1 MMGSRRLRLA
11 LITGSF
17 PPEICGVGDYSARL
31 AENLAQWCDVQVIT
45 SCGEGGSVAGGLT
58 VHRVMNSW
66 ALGRLPFLVS
76 LIRKIAPDVIHIQ
89 YPTRGYGA
97 GTLPYIVPL
106 LGRLMGKPSVQTW
119 HERPALRRF
128 LLNAL
133 PSDTVIVV
141 EEDLPSNLSPL
152 LARFTARKRWQHIPI
167 ASNIPAVRL
176 FPGDFLEERSRYC
189 SEEERL
195 VVFFGF
201 ASPEKGVESLFDIA
215 DPATDVLVLISML
228 TPDDGYHQRILELA
242 GSVRWRGRCA
252 VTGHLPPDRVA
263 RLLRAAD
270 AAVFP
275 FTSGMRP
282 KNGSVLA
289 ALAQGTLVV
298 TTSTTGH
305 GYDPRNNIYC
315 APPGDAPAM
324 REALGRY
331 SATKVQPAVAMTWAT
346 IAEQHYQLYRSLIA
360 HETRSDT

>member
-1 MMGSRRLRLA
+1 MMGSGRLRLA

-31 AENLAQWCDVQVIT
+31 AEHLAPWCDVQVVT
-45 SCGEGGSVAGGLT
+45 SCGEGGAADGLT

-66 ALGRLPFLVS
+66 SLRKLPFFIS

-106 LGRLMGKPSVQTW
+106 LCRLMGKPSVQTW
-119 HERPALRRF
+119 HERPELRRF
-128 LLNAL
+128 LLNAFT
-133 PSDTVIVV
+133 SDDIVVV
-141 EEDLPSNLSPL
+141 EEDLPSNLPSL
-152 LARFTARKRWQHIPI
+152 IAGYTDRKRWHHIPI
-167 ASNIPAVRL
+167 ASNIPAVQMSPADI
-176 FPGDFLEERSRYC
+176 FEERSRYC
-189 SEEERL
+189 SEDERL

-201 ASPEKGVESLFDIA
+201 ATPEKGVEYLFDIA
-215 DPATDVLVLISML
+215 DPATDYLVIISQL
-228 TPDDGYHQRILELA
+228 SPADGYHGRILELA
-242 GSVRWRGRCA
+242 GSGSWKGRCT
-252 VTGHLPPDRVA
+252 VTGCLPQDRVA
-263 RLLRAAD
+263 RLLRSAD

-275 FTSGMRP
+275 FVSGMRP

-305 GYDPRNNIYC
+305 GYDPRHNIFR
-315 APPGDAPAM
+315 ALPGDTTAM

-331 SATKVQPAVAMTWAT
+331 RATKVQPSVAMTWTT
-346 IAEQHYQLYRSLIA
+346 IAELHYQLYTSLVT
-360 HETRSDT
+360 HETHSDT